1 MDQLEKNIRA
11 ILETNFS
18 GFKDEIVDT
27 ALKNIMAIITNESEV
42 RKNVYDLSY
51 ESGYQ
56 SGYEDAENDLL
67 NDILPLF
74 GLDISQFK
82 KDDE

>member
-11 ILETNFS
+11 ILEANFS
-18 GFKDEIVDT
+18 GFKDEIIDT
-27 ALKNIMAIITNESEV
+27 ALKNIMTIIINESEV
-42 RKNVYDLSY
+42 RKNGYD
-51 ESGYQ
+51 
-56 SGYEDAENDLL
+56 SGYEDASNDLL